1 MDRKCIKYD
10 LTNVFYLAFLVL
22 LYPPFHLAYRGDL
35 VVPVVLVVH
44 EVHFHT
50 L

>member
-10 LTNVFYLAFLVL
+10 LINVFYLAFLVP

-35 VVPVVLVVH
+35 VAQAVLVVH